1 LSRTAIFVAE
11 GFEEIE
17 ALTVVDLLR
26 RAKIEIQMISVS
38 DSLFITGSHGITVK
52 CDALYGAVDFAELE
66 MIILPGGLPGTTNLE
81 AFKPLMEQLAEFD
94 RKGKYISA
102 ICAAPGI
109 LGRMGILKG
118 RRACSYPTAEDQ
130 LFGAAVQHTQTVL
143 SDHILTSRGMGTAI
157 AFGLAIVAR
166 LQGQESADRLGTA
179 IVYNQ

>member
-1 LSRTAIFVAE
+1 MSKTAIFIAE

-26 RAKIEIQMISVS
+26 RAKIDIRMISVS
-38 DSLFITGSHGITVK
+38 DSLSVTGSHGITVL
-52 CDALYGAVDFAELE
+52 CDAFFNTVDFAELE

-81 AFKPLMEQLAEFD
+81 AFGPLMEQIREFD
-94 RKGKYISA
+94 RTRKYISA

-118 RRACSYPTAEDQ
+118 RKACSYPTTEDQ
-130 LFGAAVQHTQTVL
+130 LFGAEVQHTQTAL

-166 LQGQESADRLGTA
+166 LQGQESADKLGAA

>member
-1 LSRTAIFVAE
+1 MSRTAIFVAE

-94 RKGKYISA
+94 RKGK
-102 ICAAPGI
+102 
-109 LGRMGILKG
+109 
-118 RRACSYPTAEDQ
+118 
-130 LFGAAVQHTQTVL
+130 
-143 SDHILTSRGMGTAI
+143 
-157 AFGLAIVAR
+157 
-166 LQGQESADRLGTA
+166 
-179 IVYNQ
+179 